1 MKPILRLP
9 ELRALEARHAADDP
23 PLMERAGAA
32 AAEAIL
38 DRIEDR
44 REPPLVVC
52 GPGNNGG
59 DGLVAA
65 RLLKE
70 RGHGPVV
77 VLAGDP
83 ARLPPDA
90 AGALE
95 MWKCMGGHC
104 HDAIPSGTY
113 SIAVDALFGIGLT
126 RPLEG
131 RHAGLAERMEGL
143 GCPVLA
149 LDIPSGL
156 DSETGRALGRAVR
169 ADRTLSFIALKP
181 GLLTLDGPDHCG
193 TVTVADLGLAA
204 DLAAAGGRVL
214 ERGAFRDHLR
224 PRPRNSHKGTFG
236 SAGILGGAP
245 GMAGAAL
252 LAGRAALKLGAGR
265 VYVGMLERL
274 PVDPVQPEL
283 MLREA
288 RDVLSLATALAMGP
302 GLGDS
307 DAALELLRGAIA
319 TDLPLVLD
327 ADALNLLAAHPSLG
341 RTLVRRQAATL
352 LTPHPAE
359 AARLLG
365 TDTASVQADRL
376 AAALEIAR
384 RFRAGTVLKG
394 AGSIVATAGG
404 TWSINGGGNPG
415 LASAGSGDVLTG
427 IVVALLAQGWP
438 ADAALAA
445 AVHLHGE
452 AAEWL
457 VAAGTG
463 PVGMTAGELV
473 DSARHV
479 FNTWVPGA

>member
-1 MKPILRLP
+1 M
-9 ELRALEARHAADDP
+9 ELYDIC
-23 PLMERAGAA
+23 M
-32 AAEAIL
+32 
-38 DRIEDR
+38 
-44 REPPLVVC
+44 LVV
-52 GPGNNGG
+52 
-59 DGLVAA
+59 LVAA
-65 RLLKE
+65 TLFGAWKGMAWQVASTASLVLSYVVALRFSEQLAPRFGQQAPLNRFIAMFVLSWQLGLLVLLMSPILIVATIWYRRMSSRAYLRVRDRIGGTLTALQE
-70 RGHGPVV
+70 G
-77 VLAGDP
+77 LAGVRVIQ
-83 ARLPPDA
+83 A
-90 AGALE
+90 
-95 MWKCMGGHC
+95 
-104 HDAIPSGTY
+104 
-113 SIAVDALFGIGLT
+113 FG
-126 RPLEG
+126 REK
-131 RHAGLAERMEGL
+131 RHM
-143 GCPVLA
+143 
-149 LDIPSGL
+149 
-156 DSETGRALGRAVR
+156 
-169 ADRTLSFIALKP
+169 TLS
-181 GLLTLDGPDHCG
+181 D
-193 TVTVADLGLAA
+193 VA
-204 DLAAAGGRVL
+204 R
-214 ERGAFRDHLR
+214 
-224 PRPRNSHKGTFG
+224 
-236 SAGILGGAP
+236 
-245 GMAGAAL
+245 
-252 LAGRAALKLGAGR
+252 
-265 VYVGMLERL
+265 
-274 PVDPVQPEL
+274 
-283 MLREA
+283 
-288 RDVLSLATALAMGP
+288 
-302 GLGDS
+302 
-307 DAALELLRGAIA
+307 A

-341 RTLVRRQAATL
+341 RTLVRRRAATL